1 MLPPNLERPAP
12 TLVSRFSGSTLFA
25 FQAAEQKKVKSV
37 SYFVPYAFRANECSQ
52 TIRSKLPIKKSATE
66 NPGGYFSV
74 GSLCRSYLWR
84 YCVPP
89 GGVVNL

>member
-37 SYFVPYAFRANECSQ
+37 SFLCLTLFERTNAVRHSD
-52 TIRSKLPIKKSATE
+52 RSCQLKILLLRTQEDI
-66 NPGGYFSV
+66 FQLDHSV
-74 GSLCRSYLWR
+74 GLIS
-84 YCVPP
+84 
-89 GGVVNL
+89 GVTACLPVVL